1 MKIVL
6 ETDRLVLRQVIPAD
20 DEFLLVLMNEPAFH
34 QNIGDRGIR
43 TLADARAYIEKRFTS
58 RYAELGYGL
67 YLVESK
73 AEQTAMGISGFVK
86 RDFLP
91 HPDIGFAFLQKFR
104 ARGYGFESGA
114 AVMKYGTTA
123 LGFEQIYGVTAPA
136 NTGSI
141 RLLEKLGLH
150 FEKQFRM
157 PEHQH
162 DSLLFVTGGKS
173 PEQLPGTTDRR

>member
-1 MKIVL
+1 MKTVF
-6 ETDRLVLRQVIPAD
+6 ETERLVLRQVIPTD
-20 DEFLLVLMNEPAFH
+20 DEFLFALMNEPAFH

-67 YLVESK
+67 YLVELK
-73 AEQTAMGISGFVK
+73 DERTAVGISGFVK

-91 HPDIGFAFLQKFR
+91 HPDIGFAFLRKFWD
-104 ARGYGFESGA
+104 RGYAFESSA
-114 AVMKYGTTA
+114 AVMKHGTTV
-123 LGFEQIYGVTAPA
+123 LGFERVYGLTAPT

-150 FEKQFRM
+150 FEKRFRM
-157 PEHQH
+157 PEHQQ
-162 DSLLFVTGGKS
+162 DSLLFVTGHES
-173 PEQLPGTTDRR
+173 PEQSPGT